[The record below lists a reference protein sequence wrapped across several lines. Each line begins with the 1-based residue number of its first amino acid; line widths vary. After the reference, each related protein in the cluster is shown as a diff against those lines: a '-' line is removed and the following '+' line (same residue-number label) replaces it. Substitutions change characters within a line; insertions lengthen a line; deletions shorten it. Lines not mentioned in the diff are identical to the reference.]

1 MDMRVTFQEESF
13 NEKCFNKIFQGLSF
27 KWIGLELPMIKE
39 IAEVERIENYKL
51 PLLMFL
57 LEDDT
62 LLHMEIMNDE
72 IKPDLQSM
80 FTYVRI
86 PDYSDS
92 ISGSIR
98 TIKPDTSGHLVMY
111 FDFT

>member
-1 MDMRVTFQEESF
+1 M
-13 NEKCFNKIFQGLSF
+13 L
-27 KWIGLELPMIKE
+27 
-39 IAEVERIENYKL
+39 
-51 PLLMFL
+51 
-57 LEDDT
+57 
-62 LLHMEIMNDE
+62 
-72 IKPDLQSM
+72 
-80 FTYVRI
+80 RI

>member
-1 MDMRVTFQEESF
+1 MEYVV
-13 NEKCFNKIFQGLSF
+13 
-27 KWIGLELPMIKE
+27 IGIIVV
-39 IAEVERIENYKL
+39 IAVVLGGVLWRK
-51 PLLMFL
+51 
-57 LEDDT
+57 
-62 LLHMEIMNDE
+62 
-72 IKPDLQSM
+72 
-80 FTYVRI
+80 VRI

>member
-1 MDMRVTFQEESF
+1 MDVHLMQVYSF
-13 NEKCFNKIFQGLSF
+13 SEKTLFI
-27 KWIGLELPMIKE
+27 M
-39 IAEVERIENYKL
+39 YK
-51 PLLMFL
+51 
-57 LEDDT
+57 
-62 LLHMEIMNDE
+62 
-72 IKPDLQSM
+72 
-80 FTYVRI
+80 VRI

>member
-1 MDMRVTFQEESF
+1 MREVAFMLNNPTVEKLKDM
-13 NEKCFNKIFQGLSF
+13 
-27 KWIGLELPMIKE
+27 
-39 IAEVERIENYKL
+39 KL
-51 PLLMFL
+51 KVMAQL
-57 LEDDT
+57 
-62 LLHMEIMNDE
+62 
-72 IKPDLQSM
+72 
-80 FTYVRI
+80 RI

>member
-1 MDMRVTFQEESF
+1 M
-13 NEKCFNKIFQGLSF
+13 
-27 KWIGLELPMIKE
+27 
-39 IAEVERIENYKL
+39 
-51 PLLMFL
+51 
-57 LEDDT
+57 
-62 LLHMEIMNDE
+62 
-72 IKPDLQSM
+72 
-80 FTYVRI
+80 RI